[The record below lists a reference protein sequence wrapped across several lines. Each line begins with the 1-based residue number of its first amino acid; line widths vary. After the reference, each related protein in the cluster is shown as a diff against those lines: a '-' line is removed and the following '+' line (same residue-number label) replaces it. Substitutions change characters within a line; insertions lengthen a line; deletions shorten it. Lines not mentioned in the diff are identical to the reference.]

1 MLIKNFKNYKNFV
14 LFFLFFTF
22 QSKFIIGNL
31 KSEDNSYIMNG
42 PLAGSLYYTSEK
54 PGRWKNLTSSHKPI
68 ILKKNDTIE
77 ITTNHEMRG
86 FEHYIIKHVVF
97 DKEFNIISEKKFDPS
112 KSIAKSI
119 HNIRGYSE
127 KIYVLSVCNLHDS
140 WLSSISINK

>member
-1 MLIKNFKNYKNFV
+1 MLIKNFKNHKNFI
-14 LFFLFFTF
+14 LFFAFQFTF
-22 QSKFIIGNL
+22 IIDGL
-31 KSEDNSYIMNG
+31 KSENNTYLMSG

-54 PGRWKNLTSSHKPI
+54 PGRWKKLSSSHNPL
-68 ILKKNDTIE
+68 ILKKNDTLE

-127 KIYVLSVCNLHDS
+127 RIYVLSVCNLHDS
-140 WLSSISINK
+140 WLSSITINK